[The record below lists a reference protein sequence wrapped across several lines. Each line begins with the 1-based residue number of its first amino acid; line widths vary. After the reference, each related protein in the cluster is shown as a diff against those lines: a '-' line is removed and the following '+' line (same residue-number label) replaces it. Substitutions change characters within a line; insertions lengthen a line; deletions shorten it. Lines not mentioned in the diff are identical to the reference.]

1 MRRVRAA
8 RWFLVASTLALIGAG
23 VYRWGVLRDMSGEGS
38 EGVPVVA
45 SPTITG
51 DAVRAG
57 LALAPNDPSMPGPAP
72 RAAAG
77 RLGLDNASC
86 EACHAVQAAQWRG
99 SQHQTAYSELEF
111 QRALAREPMP
121 FCRKC
126 HAPEAD
132 PRRAPPPVA
141 AEIGVGCVTCHVV
154 GDAVLAGPGPEVRAP
169 HPVRREPRLVAA
181 DACVNCHQF
190 GFPDNR
196 RRPVPEAM
204 QRTIAEHAASP
215 GAATACVDCHMRDA
229 AGARTHAFVGSRDPA
244 YMRGALDVAAAWVD
258 AQRVEVRVAA
268 RAEAVAHAVP
278 TGDLFRRLTVSVRPG
293 GPGPRRAWSSR
304 YLARHYAVQGAGG
317 PPVRVELSDDRP
329 HAGGPAQ
336 VVAFAIDAED
346 VGRPV
351 AWEVRYERV
360 ESLIE
365 EREDRAVVV
374 GGFVIAGGEL
384 PPAQKNTRDSK

>member
-1 MRRVRAA
+1 MRRPRPAH
-8 RWFLVASTLALIGAG
+8 WFLAASCLVLAAAIVQRCSGPAREAAVIETDDAVAGGT
-23 VYRWGVLRDMSGEGS
+23 V
-38 EGVPVVA
+38 
-45 SPTITG
+45 TG
-51 DAVRAG
+51 DAIRRSVT
-57 LALAPNDPSMPGPAP
+57 LAPIDPSMPGPAP
-72 RAAAG
+72 RAAEG

-86 EACHAVQAAQWRG
+86 EACHAAQAAQWRG
-99 SQHQTAYSELEF
+99 SQHQTAYRELEF

-141 AEIGVGCVTCHVV
+141 ADIGVGCVTCHVV
-154 GDAVLAGPGPEVRAP
+154 GDAVLAGPGKDVAAP
-169 HPVRREPRLVAA
+169 HAVRREPRFATA

-196 RRPVPEAM
+196 RRVVPEAM

-215 GAATACVDCHMRDA
+215 LATTTCVDCHMRDDH
-229 AGARTHAFVGSRDPA
+229 GARTHAFVGSRDPA
-244 YMRGALDVAAAWVD
+244 YMRGALAIEAVRVAPE
-258 AQRVEVRVAA
+258 RVEVRVAA
-268 RAEAVAHAVP
+268 RPEVVAHAVP
-278 TGDLFRRLTVSVRPG
+278 TGDLFRRLAVSARPS
-293 GPGPRRAWSSR
+293 GPGPRRGWATG
-304 YLARHYAVQGAGG
+304 YLARHYAVQGASG
-317 PPVRVELSDDRP
+317 PLIRVELADDRP

-336 VVAFAIDAED
+336 VVAFAIEPED

-351 AWEVRYERV
+351 AWEVRSERV

-374 GGFVIAGGEL
+374 GGFTIAAGEL
-384 PPAQKNTRDSK
+384 PPSVR